1 MSRKERAARRK
12 DALSPL
18 SKNYFEDE
26 NNMISG
32 HQLSDVPPG
41 NNGDNDDDEEF
52 SRALNQDFMSE
63 PEDGGK
69 SLTPMAK

>member
-12 DALSPL
+12 DALSPT

-41 NNGDNDDDEEF
+41 NNGDNDDDEDF
-52 SRALNQDFMSE
+52 SRA
-63 PEDGGK
+63 PI
-69 SLTPMAK
+69 